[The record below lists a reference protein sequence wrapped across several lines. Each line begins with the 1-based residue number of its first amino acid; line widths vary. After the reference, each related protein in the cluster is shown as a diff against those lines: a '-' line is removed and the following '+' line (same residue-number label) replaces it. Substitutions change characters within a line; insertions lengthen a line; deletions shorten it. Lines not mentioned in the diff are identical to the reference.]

1 MINNQCI
8 FDYRHFYGFQ
18 VPWLHPACGL
28 VEALAKSRWTEE
40 QGRACVQVPKNHLQ
54 MDVAPWCKMWI
65 GSMMRIP
72 HSQPQDDR
80 FPHTSYMSY
89 TMHAHLLEDHI

>member
-28 VEALAKSRWTEE
+28 VEALAKSRWAEE
-40 QGRACVQVPKNHLQ
+40 QGRSCVQVPKNHLR
-54 MDVAPWCKMWI
+54 MDVAPWCNTWMGWMGCDHQVGWDNDLHDAGTRI
-65 GSMMRIP
+65 GR
-72 HSQPQDDR
+72 
-80 FPHTSYMSY
+80 
-89 TMHAHLLEDHI
+89 